1 MMRDGRGWIPP
12 GFGGDNRLTRA
23 EVRRALF
30 RTKDGFFL
38 LFGLLFG
45 GIPTVM
51 AVVFGTIAVREARL
65 EESGRHAMAT
75 VVNKRVISGKNS
87 STYRVY
93 YEYAGLDGHAY
104 QGSYSTSR
112 QDYAARGTGDPVDV
126 VFAPDDPSRSLAT
139 GHRSVPVQW
148 VLPFLGIFVVVG
160 GVFLAIGGRG
170 LRRRLMLYGKGI
182 EVWGKSHGVREDP
195 SMRVNNRPCRVL
207 EFEYVDLSGQTHV
220 CRSAYLDD
228 KTIQRLE
235 GLETVPVVYMPDR
248 PDDADLNLD
257 QLP

>member
-1 MMRDGRGWIPP
+1 MTSDSRDWVPP
-12 GFGGDNRLTRA
+12 GFGGDNRLTGA

-45 GIPTVM
+45 GIPTVI

-65 EESGRHAMAT
+65 EESGRHATAT
-75 VVNKRVISGKNS
+75 VVGKRVISGKNS
-87 STYRVY
+87 STYRID
-93 YEYAGLDGHAY
+93 YEYAGPDGHAY
-104 QGSYSTSR
+104 PGSYSTSHA
-112 QDYAARGTGDPVDV
+112 DYASRRNGDPVDV
-126 VFAPDDPSRSLAT
+126 AFAPDEPSRSIAL
-139 GHRSVPVQW
+139 GHRSVPIQW
-148 VLPFLGIFVVVG
+148 VLPFLGVFVAVG

-170 LRRRLMLYGKGI
+170 LNRRLRLYGKGI
-182 EVWGKSHGVREDP
+182 EVWGKSLGVREDP
-195 SMRVNNRPCRVL
+195 SMRVNNRPCKVL

-220 CRSAYLDD
+220 CRSAYLDE
-228 KTIQRLE
+228 KTIRRLE
-235 GLETVPVVYMPDR
+235 GLETVPVVYVPDR